1 MSDLS
6 RDTGQNKKNIWQ
18 QAKHLA
24 DQTPDSRNR
33 YVDFLRALSIFAVV
47 FGHWL
52 MAAPYVNGGGINIT
66 SLLEHQEWVRWLS
79 WAFQV
84 MPVFFLVGGYS
95 NSISWQSARRGARAA
110 NETSPRSPSAGF
122 AQSTIP

>member
-1 MSDLS
+1 MSDLPPE
-6 RDTGQNKKNIWQ
+6 TGQNKQNIWA
-18 QAKHLA
+18 QAKSLA
-24 DQTPDSRNR
+24 GKTPDSRNR
-33 YVDFLRALSIFAVV
+33 YVDFLRAVSIFAVV

-79 WAFQV
+79 WGFQV

-95 NSISWQSARRGARAA
+95 NSISWQSSRRKAKSYA
-110 NETSPRSPSAGF
+110 
-122 AQSTIP
+122 